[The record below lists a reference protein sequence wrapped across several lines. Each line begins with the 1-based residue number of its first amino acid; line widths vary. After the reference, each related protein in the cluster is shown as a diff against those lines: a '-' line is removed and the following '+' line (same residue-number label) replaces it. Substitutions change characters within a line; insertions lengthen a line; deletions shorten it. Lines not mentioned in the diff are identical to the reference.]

1 MAGERPL
8 RKVLRYRDQSGA
20 SLEAHT
26 EHWRGFEWEAGPVC
40 VIHKGGAWGVPQVW
54 ASSVIEGK
62 RVIAHAAAIA
72 GVDLNC
78 KTCEWVVT
86 GSLNP
91 RYGRTGTMLVKGL
104 ANGAVSVTK
113 RDGPNGLPQVVVPD
127 P

>member
-8 RKVLRYRDQSGA
+8 RKQLRYRDQTGK

-26 EHWRGFEWEAGPVC
+26 THWRSFEWQAGPVC
-40 VIHKGGAWGVPQVW
+40 VIHKGARWGVPQVW
-54 ASSVIEGK
+54 AASATEGK
-62 RVIAHAAAIA
+62 RVIRHAGTIA
-72 GVDLNC
+72 GVDVDSEG
-78 KTCEWVVT
+78 KWIVT
-86 GSLNP
+86 GTLDP

-113 RDGPNGLPQVVVPD
+113 REGSSGLPEVATPD

>member
-8 RKVLRYRDQSGA
+8 RKVLRYRDQTGA

-26 EHWRGFEWEAGPVC
+26 EHWRGFEWHAGPVC
-40 VIHKGGAWGVPQVW
+40 VIHKGADWGVPQVW
-54 ASSVIEGK
+54 AASAAEGK
-62 RVIAHAAAIA
+62 RVLRHAASIA
-72 GVDLNC
+72 GIDPDEVG
-78 KTCEWVVT
+78 EWVVT

-113 RDGPNGLPQVVVPD
+113 RDGPNGLPQVATPD